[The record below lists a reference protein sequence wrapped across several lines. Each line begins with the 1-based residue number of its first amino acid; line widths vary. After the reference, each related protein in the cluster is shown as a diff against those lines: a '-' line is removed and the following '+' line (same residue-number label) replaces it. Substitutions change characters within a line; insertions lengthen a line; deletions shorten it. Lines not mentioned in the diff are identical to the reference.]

1 MEREY
6 KILNKIVWVLTLL
19 LFSSITIFESY
30 TWGKYV
36 LIVIC
41 ILIVL
46 VDLIIKR
53 GKYQIFGGKYHIFIL
68 ILTIY
73 TFFSSLWAIS
83 SKDVITKTFTF
94 IQILLCMSIVYNHFS
109 KFKDVNQLLLIL
121 KWSSYIISIYS
132 LIFYG
137 YDFIVSMMKSGIR
150 IDNTYTNINT
160 IGMLSSI
167 GMVIKVDEII
177 KNKRVGLDIIF
188 CIPSFIMIIATQ
200 SRKALLMLIVGILL
214 VVIFQNIE
222 NKNFIRNII
231 KIIIILLFAF
241 LLIKSLSNIP
251 VFDGINQRM
260 DYLMAMFTGKGDI
273 GASARLRQKMINLGI
288 ETFKNN
294 PIFGIGIGC
303 PHILAA
309 NKLNYDAYL
318 HNGFVEILAAGGI
331 VGFIIY
337 YGAYLYLFIN
347 YFNLR
352 KYKDENYKICL
363 VLLILFLFRDYAMV
377 AIYSKETFFYFL
389 IFFLELKTLVNKR
402 EILIQKRIITTRG

>member
-167 GMVIKVDEII
+167 GATKKQIK
-177 KNKRVGLDIIF
+177 K
-188 CIPSFIMIIATQ
+188 SFW
-200 SRKALLMLIVGILL
+200 
-214 VVIFQNIE
+214 
-222 NKNFIRNII
+222 
-231 KIIIILLFAF
+231 
-241 LLIKSLSNIP
+241 
-251 VFDGINQRM
+251 
-260 DYLMAMFTGKGDI
+260 Y
-273 GASARLRQKMINLGI
+273 
-288 ETFKNN
+288 
-294 PIFGIGIGC
+294 
-303 PHILAA
+303 
-309 NKLNYDAYL
+309 
-318 HNGFVEILAAGGI
+318 
-331 VGFIIY
+331 
-337 YGAYLYLFIN
+337 
-347 YFNLR
+347 
-352 KYKDENYKICL
+352 
-363 VLLILFLFRDYAMV
+363 
-377 AIYSKETFFYFL
+377 
-389 IFFLELKTLVNKR
+389 
-402 EILIQKRIITTRG
+402 